1 MKRKKVL
8 ALLLSAVMVLGMTA
22 CGSSGEDN
30 KEQDNN
36 GGGDAQKTEEGK
48 SEESGEKASGEGGE
62 LTLLMTNDWVDET
75 TDLGAEFTKVVRQY
89 EEEHPGTKITL
100 QGASQQDIKE
110 SFQTAAL
117 AGGGAD
123 VVIMDNSGHAIDLA
137 AMGLLYPLS
146 ELTTADELVGQ
157 YQEGPLNSGKFQG
170 EFYSV
175 PWYMDC
181 CGFYYNKE
189 RLDELGLGVPTNW
202 EELSAALDKTKEA
215 GYGGLITYQSA
226 YAFYSFFYQ
235 NECPVI
241 DTSGE
246 IPAVVIDQEAG
257 KEAWNYIC
265 DIIAKGGL
273 VESFKEATTWDKV
286 YESFA
291 NGEAT
296 FMLGGDW
303 CASNVDSINPD
314 LDYGITTMVEGK
326 TQATV
331 LGGWTWNINAN
342 SKNPEL
348 AYDLI
353 QYLNSEQGDSI
364 LAVQG
369 KISARKDFDYGKALE
384 GKERLQVFTEEFPY
398 TCARPA
404 VINEKAIDELITN
417 AILEVDYG
425 RASADE
431 ALESLAQKLNENIA
445 ANYK

>member
-1 MKRKKVL
+1 MKRKKVT
-8 ALLLSAVMVLGMTA
+8 AVLMAAAMILGTTA
-22 CGSSGEDN
+22 CGSSDSGQEN
-30 KEQDNN
+30 K
-36 GGGDAQKTEEGK
+36 K
-48 SEESGEKASGEGGE
+48 EESTENEKKEDSRENSDKGDSAEI
-62 LTLLMTNDWVDET
+62 TLLMTNDWVDES
-75 TDLGAEFTKVVRQY
+75 TDLGGEFTKTIRQY

-123 VVIMDNSGHAIDLA
+123 IVIMDNSGHAIDLA

-146 ELTTADELVGQ
+146 ELATPEDLVSQ

-170 EFYSV
+170 EYYSV

-181 CGFYYNKE
+181 CGLYYNKE
-189 RLDELGLGVPTNW
+189 RLDELGLSVPTNW
-202 EELSAALDKTKEA
+202 EELSDALEKVKEA
-215 GYGGLITYQSA
+215 GYGGIITYQSA

-246 IPAVVIDQEAG
+246 TPSVVIDNEQG
-257 KEAWNYIC
+257 KEAWDYIC
-265 DIIAKGGL
+265 GMIENGGL

-296 FMLGGDW
+296 FLLGGDW
-303 CASNVDSINPD
+303 CANGVDGINPD

-353 QYLNSEQGDSI
+353 QYINSEKGDPI

-369 KISARKDFDYGKALE
+369 KISARKDFDYSKALE
-384 GKERLQVFTEEFPY
+384 GKERLKVFTDEFPY

-417 AILEVDYG
+417 AILEVDY
-425 RASADE
+425 ATAEE
-431 ALESLAQKLNENIA
+431 ALKSLTQKLNENIA
-445 ANYK
+445 SNYK

>member
-1 MKRKKVL
+1 M
-8 ALLLSAVMVLGMTA
+8 
-22 CGSSGEDN
+22 
-30 KEQDNN
+30 
-36 GGGDAQKTEEGK
+36 
-48 SEESGEKASGEGGE
+48 
-62 LTLLMTNDWVDET
+62 
-75 TDLGAEFTKVVRQY
+75 
-89 EEEHPGTKITL
+89 
-100 QGASQQDIKE
+100 
-110 SFQTAAL
+110 
-117 AGGGAD
+117 
-123 VVIMDNSGHAIDLA
+123 VIMDNSGHAIDLA

-146 ELTTADELVGQ
+146 ELSTAEDLVSQ

-170 EFYSV
+170 EYYSV

-181 CGFYYNKE
+181 CGLYYNKE
-189 RLDELGLGVPTNW
+189 RLDELGLSVPTNW
-202 EELSAALDKTKEA
+202 EELSGALEKVKEA
-215 GYGGLITYQSA
+215 GYGGIITYQSA

-246 IPAVVIDQEAG
+246 TPSVVIDNEQG

-265 DIIAKGGL
+265 DVIEKGGL

-296 FMLGGDW
+296 FLLGGDW
-303 CASNVDSINPD
+303 CATGIDGINPD

-342 SKNPEL
+342 SKNPQA

-353 QYLNSEQGDSI
+353 QYINSEKGDPI
-364 LAVQG
+364 LAVEG

-384 GKERLQVFTEEFPY
+384 GKERLKVFTDEFPY

-425 RASADE
+425 KATAEE

-445 ANYK
+445 SNYK

>member
-1 MKRKKVL
+1 MKWEKF
-8 ALLLSAVMVLGMTA
+8 
-22 CGSSGEDN
+22 
-30 KEQDNN
+30 NN
-36 GGGDAQKTEEGK
+36 VKT
-48 SEESGEKASGEGGE
+48 ESGEQKMKKRLLVYVLSAAMVMGAGTLGSVQAEETGDVSGEI
-62 LTLLMTNDWVDET
+62 TLLMTNDWVDEN
-75 TDLGAEFTKVVRQY
+75 TDLGKEFTRVIHQY

-146 ELTTADELVGQ
+146 NLTTAEELTEQ

-170 EFYSV
+170 EYYSV

-181 CGFYYNKE
+181 CGLFYNAD
-189 RLDELGLGVPTNW
+189 RLEELNLSVPTTWDELSTTMDAVL
-202 EELSAALDKTKEA
+202 EA
-215 GYGGLITYQSA
+215 GYGGIITYQSA

-246 IPAVVIDQEAG
+246 KPAVVINNDAG
-257 KEAWNYIC
+257 TEAWNYIC
-265 DIIAKGGL
+265 DIIEKGGL

-296 FMLGGDW
+296 FLLGGDW
-303 CASNVDSINPD
+303 CAIGVDEINPD
-314 LDYGITTMVEGK
+314 LNYGIVPMVSGK

-342 SKNPEL
+342 SQNPEL

-353 QYLNSEQGDSI
+353 QYLNSEKGDSI
-364 LAVQG
+364 LSVEG
-369 KISARKDFDYGKALE
+369 KISARKDFDYEKALE
-384 GKERLQVFTEEFPY
+384 GKERLQVFTEQFPY
-398 TCARPA
+398 TMARPA
-404 VINEKAIDELITN
+404 VINEKTIDELITN

-425 RASADE
+425 QTDAE
-431 ALESLAQKLNENIA
+431 QALETLTANLNENINL
-445 ANYK
+445 NYN

>member
-1 MKRKKVL
+1 M
-8 ALLLSAVMVLGMTA
+8 
-22 CGSSGEDN
+22 
-30 KEQDNN
+30 
-36 GGGDAQKTEEGK
+36 
-48 SEESGEKASGEGGE
+48 
-62 LTLLMTNDWVDET
+62 
-75 TDLGAEFTKVVRQY
+75 
-89 EEEHPGTKITL
+89 
-100 QGASQQDIKE
+100 
-110 SFQTAAL
+110 
-117 AGGGAD
+117 
-123 VVIMDNSGHAIDLA
+123 IMDNSGHAIDLA

-146 ELTTADELVGQ
+146 ELATPEDLVSQ

-170 EFYSV
+170 EYYSV

-181 CGFYYNKE
+181 CGLYYNKE
-189 RLDELGLGVPTNW
+189 RLDELGLSVPTNW
-202 EELSAALDKTKEA
+202 EELSGALEKVKEA
-215 GYGGLITYQSA
+215 GYGGIITYQSA

-241 DTSGE
+241 DTSSE
-246 IPAVVIDQEAG
+246 TPSVVIDNEQG
-257 KEAWNYIC
+257 KEAWDYIC
-265 DIIAKGGL
+265 GMIENGGL

-296 FMLGGDW
+296 FLLGGDW
-303 CASNVDSINPD
+303 CASGVDGINPD

-353 QYLNSEQGDSI
+353 QYINSEKGDPI

-369 KISARKDFDYGKALE
+369 KISARKDFDYAKALE
-384 GKERLQVFTEEFPY
+384 GKERLKVFTDEFPY

-425 RASADE
+425 KATAEE
-431 ALESLAQKLNENIA
+431 ALKSLTQKLNENIA
-445 ANYK
+445 SNYK

>member
-1 MKRKKVL
+1 MKRKKVT
-8 ALLLSAVMVLGMTA
+8 AVLMAAAMILGTTA
-22 CGSSGEDN
+22 CGSSDSGQEN
-30 KEQDNN
+30 K
-36 GGGDAQKTEEGK
+36 K
-48 SEESGEKASGEGGE
+48 EESTENEKKEDSRENSDKGDSAEI
-62 LTLLMTNDWVDET
+62 TLLMTNDWVDES
-75 TDLGAEFTKVVRQY
+75 TDLGGEFTKTIRQY

-123 VVIMDNSGHAIDLA
+123 IVIMDNSGHAIDLA

-146 ELTTADELVGQ
+146 ELATPEDLVSQ

-170 EFYSV
+170 EYYSV

-181 CGFYYNKE
+181 CGLYYNKE
-189 RLDELGLGVPTNW
+189 RLDELGLSVPTNW
-202 EELSAALDKTKEA
+202 EELSDALEKVKEA
-215 GYGGLITYQSA
+215 GYGGIITYQSA

-246 IPAVVIDQEAG
+246 TPSVVIDNEQG
-257 KEAWNYIC
+257 KEAWDYIC
-265 DIIAKGGL
+265 GMIENGGL

-296 FMLGGDW
+296 FLLGGDW
-303 CASNVDSINPD
+303 CANGVDGINPD

-353 QYLNSEQGDSI
+353 QYINSEKGDPI

-369 KISARKDFDYGKALE
+369 KISARKDFDYSKALE
-384 GKERLQVFTEEFPY
+384 GKERLKVFTDEFPY

-417 AILEVDYG
+417 AIREVDYG
-425 RASADE
+425 KATAEE
-431 ALESLAQKLNENIA
+431 ALKSLTQKLNENIA
-445 ANYK
+445 SNYK

>member
-1 MKRKKVL
+1 MKRKKVT
-8 ALLLSAVMVLGMTA
+8 AVLMAAAMILGTTA
-22 CGSSGEDN
+22 CGSSDSGQEN
-30 KEQDNN
+30 K
-36 GGGDAQKTEEGK
+36 K
-48 SEESGEKASGEGGE
+48 EESTENEKKEDSRENSDKGDSAEI
-62 LTLLMTNDWVDET
+62 TLLMTNDWVDES
-75 TDLGAEFTKVVRQY
+75 TDLGGEFTKTIRQY

-123 VVIMDNSGHAIDLA
+123 IVIMDNSGHAIDLA

-146 ELTTADELVGQ
+146 ELATPEDLVSQ

-170 EFYSV
+170 EYYSV

-181 CGFYYNKE
+181 CGLYYNKE
-189 RLDELGLGVPTNW
+189 RLDELGLSVPTNW
-202 EELSAALDKTKEA
+202 EELSDALEKVKEA
-215 GYGGLITYQSA
+215 GYGGIITYQSA

-246 IPAVVIDQEAG
+246 TPSVVIDNEQG
-257 KEAWNYIC
+257 KEAWDYIC
-265 DIIAKGGL
+265 GMIENGGL

-296 FMLGGDW
+296 FLLGGDW
-303 CASNVDSINPD
+303 CANGVDGINPD

-353 QYLNSEQGDSI
+353 QYINSEKGDPI

-369 KISARKDFDYGKALE
+369 KISARKDFDYAKALE
-384 GKERLQVFTEEFPY
+384 GKERLKVFTDEFPY

-425 RASADE
+425 KATAEE
-431 ALESLAQKLNENIA
+431 ALKSLTQKLNENIA
-445 ANYK
+445 SNYK

>member
-1 MKRKKVL
+1 MKRKKVT
-8 ALLLSAVMVLGMTA
+8 AVLMAAAMILGITG
-22 CGSSGEDN
+22 CGSSGSDQENKKEANEAAEKKEDGQEN
-30 KEQDNN
+30 KEK
-36 GGGDAQKTEEGK
+36 GDSAEI
-48 SEESGEKASGEGGE
+48 
-62 LTLLMTNDWVDET
+62 TLLMTNDWVDEST
-75 TDLGAEFTKVVRQY
+75 NLGEEFTKTIRQY

-146 ELTTADELVGQ
+146 ELTTAENLVSQ

-170 EFYSV
+170 EYYSV

-181 CGFYYNKE
+181 CGLYYNKE
-189 RLDELGLGVPTNW
+189 RLDELELSVPTNW
-202 EELSAALDKTKEA
+202 EELSAALEKVKEA
-215 GYGGLITYQSA
+215 GYGGIITYQSA

-246 IPAVVIDQEAG
+246 TPSVVINNEQG
-257 KEAWNYIC
+257 KEAWDYIC
-265 DIIAKGGL
+265 GMIENGGL

-291 NGEAT
+291 NGEST
-296 FMLGGDW
+296 FLLGGDW
-303 CASNVDSINPD
+303 CASGVDNINPD
-314 LDYGITTMVEGK
+314 LDYGITTMAEGK

-353 QYLNSEQGDSI
+353 QYINSEKGDPI

-369 KISARKDFDYGKALE
+369 KISARKDFDYAKALE
-384 GKERLQVFTEEFPY
+384 GKERLKVFTDEFPY

-425 RASADE
+425 KATAEE
-431 ALESLAQKLNENIA
+431 ALESLAQKLNDNIVS
-445 ANYK
+445 NYK

>member
-1 MKRKKVL
+1 MKRKKVTAIL
-8 ALLLSAVMVLGMTA
+8 MAAAMILGTTA
-22 CGSSGEDN
+22 CGSTDSGQEN
-30 KEQDNN
+30 K
-36 GGGDAQKTEEGK
+36 K
-48 SEESGEKASGEGGE
+48 EESTETEKKEDSRENSDKGDSAEI
-62 LTLLMTNDWVDET
+62 TLLMTNDWVDES
-75 TDLGAEFTKVVRQY
+75 TDIGEEFINTIRQY

-146 ELTTADELVGQ
+146 ELATSEEMVSQ

-170 EFYSV
+170 EYYSV

-181 CGFYYNKE
+181 CGLYYNKE
-189 RLDELGLGVPTNW
+189 RLDELGLSVPTNW
-202 EELSAALDKTKEA
+202 EELSGALEKVKEA
-215 GYGGLITYQSA
+215 GYGGIITYQSA

-246 IPAVVIDQEAG
+246 TPSVVIDNEQG
-257 KEAWNYIC
+257 KEAWDYIC
-265 DIIAKGGL
+265 SMIENGGL

-296 FMLGGDW
+296 FLLGGDW
-303 CASNVDSINPD
+303 CANGVDGINPD

-353 QYLNSEQGDSI
+353 QYINSEKGDPI

-369 KISARKDFDYGKALE
+369 KISARKDFDYAKALE
-384 GKERLQVFTEEFPY
+384 GKERLKVFTDEFPY

-425 RASADE
+425 KATAEE
-431 ALESLAQKLNENIA
+431 ALKSLTQKLNENIA
-445 ANYK
+445 SNYK

>member
-1 MKRKKVL
+1 MKRKKVT
-8 ALLLSAVMVLGMTA
+8 AVLMAAAMILGTTA
-22 CGSSGEDN
+22 CGSSDSGQEN
-30 KEQDNN
+30 K
-36 GGGDAQKTEEGK
+36 K
-48 SEESGEKASGEGGE
+48 EESTENEKKEDSRENSDKGDSAEI
-62 LTLLMTNDWVDET
+62 TLLMTNDWVDES
-75 TDLGAEFTKVVRQY
+75 TDLGGEFTKTIRQY

-123 VVIMDNSGHAIDLA
+123 IVIMDNSGHAIDLA

-146 ELTTADELVGQ
+146 ELATPEDLVSQ

-170 EFYSV
+170 EYYSV

-181 CGFYYNKE
+181 CGLYYNKE
-189 RLDELGLGVPTNW
+189 RLDELGLSVPTNW
-202 EELSAALDKTKEA
+202 EELSDALEKVKEA
-215 GYGGLITYQSA
+215 GYGGIITYQSA

-241 DTSGE
+241 DTSSE
-246 IPAVVIDQEAG
+246 TPSVVIDNEQG
-257 KEAWNYIC
+257 KEAWDYIC
-265 DIIAKGGL
+265 GMIENGGL

-296 FMLGGDW
+296 FLLGGDW
-303 CASNVDSINPD
+303 CASGVDGINPD

-353 QYLNSEQGDSI
+353 QYINSEKGDPI

-369 KISARKDFDYGKALE
+369 KISARKDFDYAKALE
-384 GKERLQVFTEEFPY
+384 GKERLKVFTDEFPY

-425 RASADE
+425 KATAEE
-431 ALESLAQKLNENIA
+431 ALKSLTQKLNENIA
-445 ANYK
+445 SNYK

>member
-1 MKRKKVL
+1 MKRKKVT
-8 ALLLSAVMVLGMTA
+8 AVLMAAAMILGTTA
-22 CGSSGEDN
+22 CGSSDSGQEN
-30 KEQDNN
+30 K
-36 GGGDAQKTEEGK
+36 K
-48 SEESGEKASGEGGE
+48 EESTENEKKEDSRENSDKGDSAEI
-62 LTLLMTNDWVDET
+62 TLLMTNDWVDES
-75 TDLGAEFTKVVRQY
+75 TDLGGEFTKTIRQY

-123 VVIMDNSGHAIDLA
+123 IVIMDNSGHAIDLA

-146 ELTTADELVGQ
+146 ELATPEDLFSQ

-170 EFYSV
+170 EYYSV

-181 CGFYYNKE
+181 CGLYYNKE
-189 RLDELGLGVPTNW
+189 RLDELGLSVPTNW
-202 EELSAALDKTKEA
+202 EELSDALEKVKEA
-215 GYGGLITYQSA
+215 GYGGIITYQSA

-246 IPAVVIDQEAG
+246 TPSVVIDNEQG
-257 KEAWNYIC
+257 KEAWDYIC
-265 DIIAKGGL
+265 GMIENGGL

-296 FMLGGDW
+296 FLLGGDW
-303 CASNVDSINPD
+303 CANGVDGINPD

-353 QYLNSEQGDSI
+353 QYINSEKGDPI

-369 KISARKDFDYGKALE
+369 KISARKDFDYSKALE
-384 GKERLQVFTEEFPY
+384 GKERLKVFTDEFPY

-425 RASADE
+425 KATAEE
-431 ALESLAQKLNENIA
+431 ALKSLTQKLNENIA
-445 ANYK
+445 SNYK

>member
-1 MKRKKVL
+1 MKKRKLTAIVL
-8 ALLLSAVMVLGMTA
+8 TAAMAATIASGIASAEEI
-22 CGSSGEDN
+22 SGEI
-30 KEQDNN
+30 
-36 GGGDAQKTEEGK
+36 
-48 SEESGEKASGEGGE
+48 
-62 LTLLMTNDWVDET
+62 TLLMTNDWVDES
-75 TDLGAEFTKVVRQY
+75 TDLGAEFTKVVKQY
-89 EEEHPGTKITL
+89 EEEHPGTKINL

-146 ELTTADELVGQ
+146 ELTVTEELIST

-170 EFYSV
+170 EYYSV

-181 CGFYYNKE
+181 CGLFYNQD
-189 RLDELGLGVPTNW
+189 RLDELGLEVPTTW
-202 EELSAALDKTKEA
+202 EELTNALAVVKEA
-215 GYGGLITYQSA
+215 GYGGIITYQSA

-246 IPAVVIDQEAG
+246 IPEVVINSEAG
-257 KEAWNYIC
+257 TEAWNYIC
-265 DIIAKGGL
+265 DIITNGGL

-296 FMLGGDW
+296 FLLGGDW
-303 CASNVDSINPD
+303 CASGVDGINPD
-314 LDYGITTMVEGK
+314 LNYGITTMVEGK
-326 TQATV
+326 TQATI

-342 SKNPEL
+342 SQNPAL

-353 QYLNSEQGDSI
+353 QYLNSQSGDSI

-369 KISARKDFDYGKALE
+369 KISARKDFDYEKALE
-384 GKERLQVFTEEFPY
+384 GKERLTVFTDQFPY
-398 TCARPA
+398 TNARPA
-404 VINEKAIDELITN
+404 IINEKAIDELITN
-417 AILEVDYG
+417 AILEVDFG
-425 RASADE
+425 QATAE
-431 ALESLAQKLNENIA
+431 QALESLTQKLNENIES
-445 ANYK
+445 NYK

>member
-1 MKRKKVL
+1 MIIKRLMV
-8 ALLLSAVMVLGMTA
+8 LLLTVFVIFTAAA
-22 CGSSGEDN
+22 CGNSKNNNSSANTNNDSTLED
-30 KEQDNN
+30 
-36 GGGDAQKTEEGK
+36 
-48 SEESGEKASGEGGE
+48 SKAEPTPTGQETKEGGE
-62 LTLLMTNDWVDET
+62 ITVLMTNDWVDEN
-75 TDLGAEFTKVVRQY
+75 TDLGKEFTKIAKQY
-89 EEEHPGTKITL
+89 EDENPGTKINL

-146 ELTTADELVGQ
+146 NFVSADELTSM

-170 EFYSV
+170 EYYSV

-181 CGFYYNKE
+181 CGLYYNQD
-189 RLDELGLGVPTNW
+189 RLTELGLPVPATW
-202 EELSAALDKTKEA
+202 EELSNAINAVMQA
-215 GYGGLITYQSA
+215 GYGGIITYQSA

-235 NECPVI
+235 NESQVI

-246 IPAVVIDQEAG
+246 IPSVVIDNENG

-265 DIIAKGGL
+265 DIISKGGL

-291 NGEAT
+291 NGEAS
-296 FMLGGDW
+296 FLLGGDW
-303 CASNVDSINPD
+303 CSSGIEGINPD
-314 LDYGITTMVEGK
+314 INYGITTMVKGK
-326 TQATV
+326 TNATV

-342 SKNPEL
+342 TKNPDL
-348 AYDLI
+348 AYDFI
-353 QYLNSEQGDSI
+353 QYINSEKGDSI

-369 KISARKDFDYGKALE
+369 KISARIGFDYDKALE
-384 GKERLQVFTEEFPY
+384 GKDKLKVFTEQFPY

-425 RASADE
+425 RSSPEE
-431 ALESLAQKLNENIA
+431 ALVTLTNQLNENIQS
-445 ANYK
+445 NYK

>member
-1 MKRKKVL
+1 MKRKKVT
-8 ALLLSAVMVLGMTA
+8 AVLMAAAMILGTTA
-22 CGSSGEDN
+22 CGSSDSGQEN
-30 KEQDNN
+30 K
-36 GGGDAQKTEEGK
+36 K
-48 SEESGEKASGEGGE
+48 EESTENEKKEDSRENSDKGDSAEI
-62 LTLLMTNDWVDET
+62 TLLMTNDWVDES
-75 TDLGAEFTKVVRQY
+75 TDLGGEFTKTIRQY

-123 VVIMDNSGHAIDLA
+123 IVIMDNSGHAIDLA

-146 ELTTADELVGQ
+146 ELATPEDLVSQ

-170 EFYSV
+170 EYYSV

-181 CGFYYNKE
+181 CGLYYNKE
-189 RLDELGLGVPTNW
+189 RLDELGLSVPTNW
-202 EELSAALDKTKEA
+202 EELSDALEKVKEA
-215 GYGGLITYQSA
+215 GYGGIITYQSA

-241 DTSGE
+241 DTSSE
-246 IPAVVIDQEAG
+246 TPSVVIDNEQG
-257 KEAWNYIC
+257 KEAWDYIC
-265 DIIAKGGL
+265 GMIENGGL

-296 FMLGGDW
+296 FLLGGDW
-303 CASNVDSINPD
+303 CANGVDGINPD

-353 QYLNSEQGDSI
+353 QYINSEKGDPI

-369 KISARKDFDYGKALE
+369 KISARKDFDYSKALE
-384 GKERLQVFTEEFPY
+384 GKERLKVFTDEFPY

-425 RASADE
+425 KATAEE
-431 ALESLAQKLNENIA
+431 ALKSLTQKLNENIA
-445 ANYK
+445 SNYK